1 MQNESIIKQVNDY
14 AMQNGVILGL
24 FGIAT
29 LTTFKWSLTM
39 PFFGILFEVMLLGS
53 PVFATILTLKYRR
66 QQVSKNEPFSFLR
79 GFLHA
84 LFMGFYASLWI
95 ALIVFIYLR
104 FFDHGTI
111 FAAYE
116 QMLDT
121 PMMRDYLR
129 QSGLDAQIAQI
140 SGTGGVKGLAAAMQS
155 IGPATYAS
163 LFLYFPM
170 IFGPIISA
178 IIGLICRRS

>member
-1 MQNESIIKQVNDY
+1 
-14 AMQNGVILGL
+14 MQNGVILGL

-29 LTTFKWSLTM
+29 LTAFKWSLIM